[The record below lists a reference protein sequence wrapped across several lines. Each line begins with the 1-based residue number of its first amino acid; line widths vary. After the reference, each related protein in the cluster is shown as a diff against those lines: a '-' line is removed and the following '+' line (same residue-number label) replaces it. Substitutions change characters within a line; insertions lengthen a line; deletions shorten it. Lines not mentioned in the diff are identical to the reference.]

1 MARKLRVE
9 YAGACY
15 HVINR
20 GNYRSAVFAA
30 RGAGSFQRCLVEV
43 CQSGPEGVK
52 PRIETGLLEVG

>member
-20 GNYRSAVFAA
+20 GNYRSDIFAA
-30 RGAGSFQRCLVEV
+30 RGAESFQRCLVEAAERLAGG
-43 CQSGPEGVK
+43 CT
-52 PRIETGLLEVG
+52 RL